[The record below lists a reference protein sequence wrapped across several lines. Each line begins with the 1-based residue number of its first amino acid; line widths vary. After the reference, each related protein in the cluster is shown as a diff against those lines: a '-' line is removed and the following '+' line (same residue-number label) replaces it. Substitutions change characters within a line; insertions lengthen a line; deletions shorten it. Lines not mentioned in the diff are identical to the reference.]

1 MAEYERR
8 CAEMLETATDN
19 AKAAMPPAIDRL
31 RGIIDDDQQQP
42 QQHIAAARA
51 VLEYGLRLVEA
62 NDFDQRLRALE
73 ERSQK
78 RTVKSDTLTRLKRLE
93 DAIKAGSGVLIVDAV
108 PGGYRLPNGETVK
121 YLDALRN
128 QYSVIIIDDLTE
140 SE

>member
-31 RGIIDDDQQQP
+31 RGIIDDDHQQP

-62 NDFDQRLRALE
+62 NDFEQRLRALE
-73 ERSQK
+73 ERSRK
-78 RTVKSDTLTRLKRLE
+78 
-93 DAIKAGSGVLIVDAV
+93 
-108 PGGYRLPNGETVK
+108 
-121 YLDALRN
+121 
-128 QYSVIIIDDLTE
+128 
-140 SE
+140 